1 MTRIADNESGHD
13 LLDRVGRGAT
23 TKLLTEGSIAKPPG
37 RLRAQARRRVSRGA
51 PPTPQPKRLA
61 HHFQASAL
69 LGSLSGLSHWL
80 LNLQPFAHIV
90 WAGDGTVSPGPLV
103 RLLAID
109 AALE

>member
-1 MTRIADNESGHD
+1 
-13 LLDRVGRGAT
+13 V
-23 TKLLTEGSIAKPPG
+23 
-37 RLRAQARRRVSRGA
+37 
-51 PPTPQPKRLA
+51 PPTPQPKRRLKLLA

-90 WAGDGTVSPGPLV
+90 RAGDGTVSPGPLV
-103 RLLAID
+103 WLLAID